1 MLDPT
6 VFDPGFAQVLLP
18 HLKYLEPGEELDPDR
33 PLSELGLDSMQ
44 AVELLFDLED
54 HFDRVLDDDELT
66 AETFAT
72 ARSLWSVVSRPGARS

>member
-1 MLDPT
+1 MPDSTVLDPSF
-6 VFDPGFAQVLLP
+6 VRILLP
-18 HLKYLEPGEELDPDR
+18 HLKYLEPGEDIDPDR
-33 PLSELGLDSMQ
+33 PLAELGLDSMQ

-72 ARSLWSVVSRPGARS
+72 ARSLWAVVSRQADRP